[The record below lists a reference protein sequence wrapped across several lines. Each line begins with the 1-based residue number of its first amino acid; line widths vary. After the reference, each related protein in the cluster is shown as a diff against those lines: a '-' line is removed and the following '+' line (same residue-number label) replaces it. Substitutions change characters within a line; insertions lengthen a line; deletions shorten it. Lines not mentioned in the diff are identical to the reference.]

1 MLKLKGVDFWNAFI
15 ASGTLNFFGQGW
27 LPHKF
32 YRYIPGFSFNNATFI
47 AKTATCDYN
56 KGHLELDGNLQ
67 PIHLFP
73 DCVKSYFLKGT
84 VLNAVGLSNH
94 GMRSLLQMGKWQ
106 KLAENFFISIMEI
119 SETKTER
126 LNEMRTIVNLLGN
139 EFFSAKYGLEI
150 NFCPNMEQG
159 AKKIAKETVAMLKI
173 ASELGVPIIVK
184 VDLLTNI
191 GFIKEVAD
199 SGLADAFSCTNS
211 IKWGALSDKINWKK
225 IFGNDISPLAKYG
238 GGAMS
243 GKYLLPLLVEWIY
256 KTKGQADVTLIAG
269 GGILH
274 KRDVKLLKEAG
285 ADAIALASTAI
296 IRPHRVQGI
305 IDYANAL
312 YS

>member
-27 LPHKF
+27 PLHKL
-32 YRYIPGFSFNNATFI
+32 YRRIPGFSFNNATFI

-56 KGHLELDGNLQ
+56 KGRLKLDGNLQ

-73 DCVKSYFLKGT
+73 DCVKPYFLKGA
-84 VLNAVGLSNH
+84 VLNAVGLSNP
-94 GMRSLLQMGKWQ
+94 GMRPLLQAGQWQ
-106 KLAENFFISIMEI
+106 KLAENFFISIMAI
-119 SETKTER
+119 SETETER
-126 LNEMRTIVNLLGN
+126 LNETRTIVNLLGN

-150 NFCPNMEQG
+150 NFCPNVDQG
-159 AKKIAKETVAMLKI
+159 AKKVAKETVAMLKI
-173 ASELGVPIIVK
+173 ASELGAPIIVK
-184 VDLLTNI
+184 ADLLTSIN
-191 GFIKEVAD
+191 FVKEVAD

-256 KTKGQADVTLIAG
+256 ETKKQTQVVIIGG

-274 KRDVKLLKEAG
+274 KRDVKLLKSTG
-285 ADAIALASTAI
+285 ANAIALASTAI